1 MKQRH
6 QMQEEEEEDVGT
18 LSAGQQAI
26 VGTLQ
31 MCVLLRELRTTNSD
45 EKKEK
50 KKTKLIWSSRTVL
63 VWLSRRFYTKLRRI
77 NKYNKKNSEMK
88 FDTKLI
94 QNINRK
100 WMQLE

>member
-50 KKTKLIWSSRTVL
+50 KKP
-63 VWLSRRFYTKLRRI
+63 
-77 NKYNKKNSEMK
+77 N
-88 FDTKLI
+88 
-94 QNINRK
+94 
-100 WMQLE
+100 

>member
-6 QMQEEEEEDVGT
+6 QMQEEEEDVGT

-45 EKKEK
+45 EKKRTKNQTNLEFTNSPRVAVQTFLHQI
-50 KKTKLIWSSRTVL
+50 KTNQQVQQQ
-63 VWLSRRFYTKLRRI
+63 
-77 NKYNKKNSEMK
+77 K
-88 FDTKLI
+88 F
-94 QNINRK
+94 
-100 WMQLE
+100 